1 MTLSIPQPKTSNRK
15 LSKEDLKTMREK
27 DLKMVKG
34 IFRSFEPRGGQIT
47 FCYKKYK
54 EDPLMNFTMKDGETY
69 EVPYMVARH
78 LNTKCAYPKHSNV
91 LDSNGNPSVCVGEY
105 VKRCSF
111 ESLEFMH
118 DVSLSN

>member
-1 MTLSIPQPKTSNRK
+1 MTLAIPEERKTNRN
-15 LSKEDLKTMREK
+15 LSKDEYKSMREK

-34 IFRSFEPRGGQIT
+34 VFRSFEPRGGSMT

-54 EDPLMNFTMKDGETY
+54 EDPVMNFTMMDGQTY

-78 LNTKCAYPKHSNV
+78 LNTKCSYPKHTNV
-91 LDSNGNPSVCVGEY
+91 LDAYGNPSVCVGEH

-111 ESLEFMH
+111 ESLEFMR
-118 DVSLSN
+118 DFSTSS